1 MFYDIVGIKEKEAAQ
16 LNRSMPAG
24 VESTSVKDSAKA
36 NSQTRD
42 TFEAAESIS
51 ETSVSTNSIRDNAKN
66 VKGNG
71 QNSDK
76 RFSLM
81 NNGIIAI
88 ELNTVKDPKTL
99 NIILWCR
106 RSPQKTT
113 ICAIPCRNAPIASNT

>member
-1 MFYDIVGIKEKEAAQ
+1 MPFSGEMLVALNGEYGAFYDIVKIKRNGSTIRDVPKSVE
-16 LNRSMPAG
+16 RVSME
-24 VESTSVKDSAKA
+24 ESS
-36 NSQTRD
+36 
-42 TFEAAESIS
+42 SI
-51 ETSVSTNSIRDNAKN
+51 NSIRDNAKN

-88 ELNTVKDPKTL
+88 ELNTVKDTIPKTL

>member
-1 MFYDIVGIKEKEAAQ
+1 MPFSGEMLVALNGEYGAFYDIVKIKRNGSTIRDVPKSVE
-16 LNRSMPAG
+16 RVSME
-24 VESTSVKDSAKA
+24 ESS
-36 NSQTRD
+36 
-42 TFEAAESIS
+42 
-51 ETSVSTNSIRDNAKN
+51 STNSIRDNAKN